1 MQHPHTRPIRAMM
14 GAAVADL
21 RRPGN
26 ALLILA
32 GVILA
37 FGSALPGFL
46 AYTARADR
54 TGFYDP
60 HYIEHMCMQIGGA
73 LAGIPLRGVFSILT
87 AWAGQTRNERTF
99 AIVLIAL
106 GTAVDLLVM
115 NPNLDLVV
123 DRTPLY
129 HAGEHGALF
138 LVNAVVGAAWGSL
151 VGASVW
157 GIILI
162 SVAMAAMVAAG
173 G

>member
-1 MQHPHTRPIRAMM
+1 MHAHTRPIRAMM

-46 AYTARADR
+46 AYTARSDH

-60 HYIEHMCMQIGGA
+60 HYIEHMFMQIGGA
-73 LAGIPLRGVFSILT
+73 LAGIPLRGVYRILA

-106 GTAVDLLVM
+106 GTGIDLAVM
-115 NPNLDLVV
+115 NPHLDLLF

-129 HAGEHGALF
+129 HASEHGLIF
-138 LVNAVVGAAWGSL
+138 LVNVVVGAAWGSL

-162 SVAMAAMVAAG
+162 SAAMVAMVAAG